1 MRIKGSAVILIPAL
15 FVVGHVRPDVP
26 FLVDVPLHAQ
36 APPAQP
42 PPSRPAPVV
51 VPQGTPP
58 PSRPAAAAPAIAPRA
73 PKPGEVESDP
83 IRCWWKADRTSVRV
97 GEKFGLVLTCSVIE
111 TGPITVVPVLNQLE
125 PGALSLTPFE
135 VVSGIAHDDVVAPP
149 WRYIQREYSVRLL
162 SDGFFGQDVTIPAL
176 TVTYNLQERGSG
188 SQGRDQQYILPPLPM
203 RILSLVPKSA
213 DDIRDASGQ
222 TFSSIEARRF
232 RASLATTTAWVAFAF
247 AAVFGIFA
255 LVRATSQLRAK
266 KKGIVKPLP
275 ASSVLA
281 ASLKAL
287 ARVKD
292 DASQAGWTSE
302 LSRRAAAALRIAGAV
317 ALDRPV
323 NQSFVGPEVTE
334 REGQLAVYRGW
345 PKRRR
350 VLLSA
355 GTTSRTIATAMNNGH
370 QPSAQTRAHLASIS
384 DALGVLSTAGY
395 GRQMKED
402 SSALDSALA
411 DSTQAVRR
419 IRATTLW
426 PRRTAS
432 ALRSFVGF

>member
-1 MRIKGSAVILIPAL
+1 MRIQGSARIVASAFLA
-15 FVVGHVRPDVP
+15 GHVLSGVP
-26 FLVDVPLHAQ
+26 ASAQ
-36 APPAQP
+36 APSADA

-51 VPQGTPP
+51 VPQGVPP
-58 PSRPAAAAPAIAPRA
+58 PPRPTAATAPAIAPRA
-73 PKPGEVESDP
+73 AKPGEVESDP

-111 TGPITVVPVLNQLE
+111 SGPITVVPVLNQLE

-135 VVSGIAHDDVVAPP
+135 VVSGISHDDVVVSP

-176 TVTYNLQERGSG
+176 TVTYNLQEKGTG

-203 RILSLVPKSA
+203 RILSLVPRSV

-222 TFSSIEARRF
+222 TFASIESRRF
-232 RASLATTTAWVAFAF
+232 RASLATTTGWVSFAFAF
-247 AAVFGIFA
+247 VFGVFA
-255 LVRATSQLRAK
+255 LVRATGQLRAT

-275 ASSVLA
+275 ASSMLG
-281 ASLKAL
+281 ASLSAL
-287 ARVKD
+287 ARVKE

-302 LSRRAAAALRIAGAV
+302 LSRRAASALRIAGAV

-323 NQSFVGPEVTE
+323 SQRVVGPDVAE
-334 REGQLAVYRGW
+334 RDGQLTAYSGW
-345 PKRRR
+345 PRRRR

-355 GTTSRTIATAMNNGH
+355 PTTSRTITSAMNNGH
-370 QPSAQTRAHLASIS
+370 NPSASTRASLESIS
-384 DALGVLSTAGY
+384 EALAVLATAGY
-395 GRQMKED
+395 GRQTKD
-402 SSALDSALA
+402 DAAALDSALA

-419 IRATTLW
+419 IRVTTRW
-426 PRRTAS
+426 PWRTAQ
-432 ALRSFVGF
+432 AMRSLVG